1 MRPRRS
7 LRNRMHFPDQV
18 EGALRVRAE
27 IKVSERAEIRE
38 ASLADSFE
46 DANCR
51 VGIAGA
57 GIVGELKEL

>member
-1 MRPRRS
+1 
-7 LRNRMHFPDQV
+7 MHFPDQV

>member
-1 MRPRRS
+1 M
-7 LRNRMHFPDQV
+7 
-18 EGALRVRAE
+18 RAE